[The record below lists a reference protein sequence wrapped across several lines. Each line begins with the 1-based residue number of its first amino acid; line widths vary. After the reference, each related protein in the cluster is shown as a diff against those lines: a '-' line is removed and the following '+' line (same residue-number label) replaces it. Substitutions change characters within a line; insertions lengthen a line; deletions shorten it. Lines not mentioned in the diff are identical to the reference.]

1 MKQELRLQQNNE
13 GFSLVELIVT
23 ILISSVVMAGV
34 VGQLITGLNLY
45 KNVDAETRLQIE
57 GQAACG
63 RIDELVQEAQYL
75 RFYSSAVEDNTEKI
89 ESLGANKV
97 LVLMTLEGSGNGWW
111 YYIAWDE
118 AGQQLLLTKTGV
130 TYTDGVLDVPDKD
143 AIAGRVNTMLT
154 ASNKKKYLLAQYVKT
169 FNFSDIGTKLYHINV
184 LLETDSK
191 QFSAG
196 QIINGRNK

>member
-34 VGQLITGLNLY
+34 VGLLITGLNLY
-45 KNVDAETRLQIE
+45 ENVSAETKLQIE

-75 RFYSSAVEDNTEKI
+75 KFYSSAVEDNTDRI

-97 LVLMTLEGSGNGWW
+97 LVLMTLEDSGSGWW
-111 YYIAWDE
+111 YYIAWDA
-118 AGQQLLLTKTGV
+118 AGEQLLLTKTGV
-130 TYTDGVLDVPDKD
+130 TYTGGMLDVPDKD
-143 AIAGRVNTMLT
+143 AIAGRVNTMLI
-154 ASNKKKYLLAQYVKT
+154 ASNKKKYLLAQYIKK

-184 LLETDSK
+184 LLETGNK
-191 QFSAG
+191 QFSTN
-196 QIINGRNK
+196 QIINERNK